1 MSQSGHRDL
10 HIFALVTLRPK
21 RSTVIDLNQRYA
33 CFSSDGVSRCVR
45 LIQIKVLP
53 CALPF
58 ADDRAAART
67 SPAAPSKEWMMNF
80 RKVRLELARDHD
92 FPEGS
97 TRHGYEFILP
107 LDARERLDVERWRR
121 DRLVCTVHR
130 FWDGE
135 GDSTGQLI
143 RKRDGLWAFSYEK
156 GEADDE
162 ELHRMEEHV
171 FKKDEYVSVKGH
183 DGRTRPFRV
192 VLVAVAPGLP

>member
-92 FPEGS
+92 FPEGR

-183 DGRTRPFRV
+183 DGRTRPFCV